1 MRFYLISDNVDTQVG
16 LRLAGIDGV
25 VVHTEREV
33 KEALD
38 KAVADE
44 SVGVLLITE
53 KLVSLC
59 REPIYEIKLNRH
71 TPLIVEIPDRHGKG
85 RSTGAISAY
94 IKGAIGIN
102 LEDGQEKG

>member
-25 VVHTEREV
+25 VVHEPGEV

-38 KAVADE
+38 KASSDE
-44 SVGVLLITE
+44 SIGVVLITE
-53 KLVSLC
+53 KLVHLC
-59 REPIYEIKLNRH
+59 EKTVYDIKLNRH

-85 RSTGAISAY
+85 RSVGAIASY
-94 IKGAIGIN
+94 IRGAIGIN
-102 LEDGQEKG
+102 LDDGQE